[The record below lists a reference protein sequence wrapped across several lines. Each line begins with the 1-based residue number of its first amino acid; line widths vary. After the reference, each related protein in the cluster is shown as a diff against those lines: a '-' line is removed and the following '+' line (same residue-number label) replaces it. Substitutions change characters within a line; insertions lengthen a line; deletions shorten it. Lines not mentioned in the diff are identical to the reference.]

1 MIQIFAFIMMTVFA
15 LCAAILVAI
24 SKLFGI
30 SYPEASVIVNLCIQ
44 PVLLVISSF
53 ALFVCR
59 IKKRSGIIASL
70 CYFIL
75 NIFATIWVFMH
86 YKVWN
91 IYFAFNKCVDELEFL
106 ASKTTWLFPQKD
118 PNLYPGQPDLI
129 VEYMTVN
136 VVIFVILYLF
146 LLYLNR
152 KLAKV

>member
-1 MIQIFAFIMMTVFA
+1 
-15 LCAAILVAI
+15 
-24 SKLFGI
+24 
-30 SYPEASVIVNLCIQ
+30 
-44 PVLLVISSF
+44 
-53 ALFVCR
+53 
-59 IKKRSGIIASL
+59 
-70 CYFIL
+70 
-75 NIFATIWVFMH
+75 MH